1 MALARLAGSLEELR
15 LPADTLLMSEGD
27 IADALYLL
35 EEGRITLTIASESG
49 DVQVGELE
57 GPAQFGELGMLLERR
72 SATARTQT
80 AARLWK
86 LPRARF
92 EDLVRERPEIG
103 LTVARGL
110 AGLLDRRQRELIGAP
125 LAVAESRPAIASVP
139 SRRRSTSRRHAAGAA
154 ASLAAPALLWSLP
167 PPAGL
172 GVEGWHVLL
181 ILGGASVA
189 WTLDVIPDFAV
200 AIALATAWG
209 ALGLAPAAVAFG
221 GFTSTSW
228 LVALGVL
235 GLAAAMSASGLL
247 FRAALLS
254 LRAFPATHTGQ
265 LVALLAGGAAITPL
279 VPVSVARVAAIARV
293 TRELAQAFGYAP
305 RSAGS
310 AGLAF
315 AGLVGYWYFS
325 NIFLT
330 GFATNF
336 YLVELLAPAERA
348 AFDWTMWL
356 WAALP
361 AGVVCFAGALVA
373 LLLLFPP
380 ERRAV
385 VRADALAR
393 ERAVLGPV
401 TRAEQVTGAAV
412 LLLVAGLAAQRAIG
426 IEPAWLALGV
436 LVLVSGTVLDRAQF
450 RTAIDWGFLVL
461 FGVLLGSGDVL
472 ARAGVDRWIAQSVA
486 PISALGPELTVVAIA
501 LLTTATRMV
510 LPSRPTM
517 FLLMLAFV
525 PVAPSLGLHG
535 WVAGIVVLMCA
546 NMWILPYQGLEYLM
560 YREATG
566 REAFD
571 DRQGLRMGAALTAIR
586 LVAIAVSIP
595 FWRAIGLVG

>member
-1 MALARLAGSLEELR
+1 MA
-15 LPADTLLMSEGD
+15 EGEV
-27 IADALYLL
+27 ADALYLL
-35 EEGRITLTIASESG
+35 EEGRITLTIRSENG

-57 GPAQFGELGMLLERR
+57 GPAQFGELGMLLDRR

-80 AARLWK
+80 AVRLWK

-125 LAVAESRPAIASVP
+125 LAVAESRPAIAGAP
-139 SRRRSTSRRHAAGAA
+139 SRRRSVSRRHAAGAA
-154 ASLAAPALLWSLP
+154 LSLVLPALLWSMP

-172 GVEGWHVLL
+172 SSDGWHVLL
-181 ILGGASVA
+181 VLVGASLA

-200 AIALATAWG
+200 ALALATAWG

-254 LRAFPATHTGQ
+254 LRAFPATHGGQ
-265 LVALLAGGAAITPL
+265 VAALLAGGVVITPL

-305 RSAGS
+305 RSKGS

-348 AFDWTMWL
+348 QFDWTMWL

-361 AGVVCFAGALVA
+361 AGVVCFAGALTA

-380 ERRAV
+380 ERRAAIH
-385 VRADALAR
+385 ADALAR

-401 TRAEQVTGAAV
+401 TRAEYATGAAV
-412 LLLVAGLAAQRAIG
+412 LLLVVGLAAQRALG
-426 IEPAWLALGV
+426 LEPAWLALGV
-436 LVLVSGTVLDRAQF
+436 LVFVSGTILDRAQF

-472 ARAGVDRWIAQSVA
+472 ARAGVDRWVAQGIAPVA
-486 PISALGPELTVVAIA
+486 SLGPELVVVAIA
-501 LLTTATRMV
+501 LVTTATRMV

-525 PVAPSLGLHG
+525 PVAPGLGVHG
-535 WVAGIVVLMCA
+535 WVAGIVVLLCA

-571 DRQGLRMGAALTAIR
+571 DRQGLRLGAVLTAIR
-586 LVAIAVSIP
+586 LVAIAASIP
-595 FWRAIGLVG
+595 FWRAIGLLG